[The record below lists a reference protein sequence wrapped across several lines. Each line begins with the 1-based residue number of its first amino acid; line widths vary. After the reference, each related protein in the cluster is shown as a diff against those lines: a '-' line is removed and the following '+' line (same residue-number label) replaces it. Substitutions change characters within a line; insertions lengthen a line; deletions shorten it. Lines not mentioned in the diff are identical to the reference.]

1 MSESRQWPGGCL
13 CGAIRYRLTG
23 VPHSVA
29 YCHCR
34 MCQKASGAPVV
45 NWATFPA
52 EALTVVRGKLREFT
66 SSPGVRRGF
75 CERCGSPLTFRYRS
89 AGKAW
94 IDVTVGSFDDTADL
108 VPQYHIWADSRAAW
122 LQIDDDLP
130 RHAQN
135 GPDLT
140 PE

>member
-1 MSESRQWPGGCL
+1 MNGAHERLGGCL
-13 CGAIRYRLTG
+13 CGALRYRTVG
-23 VPHSVA
+23 APHSVG

-34 MCQKASGAPVV
+34 MCQRASGAPVV

-52 EALTVVRGKLREFT
+52 DSMTVVRGKLREFT

-75 CERCGSPLTFRYRS
+75 CQRCGSPLTFRYRS
-89 AGKAW
+89 AGGAW
-94 IDVTVGSFDDTADL
+94 VDVTVGSFDDPAEL
-108 VPQYHIWADSRAAW
+108 APQYHVWADSRLAW
-122 LQIDDDLP
+122 LAIADNLP
-130 RHAQN
+130 RHAGN